1 MKELTKIAKILGE
14 ENEQRLK
21 NEITDLLIHRIEDDL
36 DNYEDWIVDLNELYK
51 EVNKEVQKAVKDKM
65 IKHYTEKFEEK
76 MNAMFK
82 EQFGE

>member
-14 ENEQRLK
+14 DNEQRLK
-21 NEITDLLIHRIEDDL
+21 NEITDLLIQRIEDDL
-36 DNYEDWIVDLNELYK
+36 DNYEDWIVDLNYLYE

-65 IKHYTEKFEEK
+65 IKFYTEKLEEK
-76 MNAMFK
+76 MNKMFD

>member
-14 ENEQRLK
+14 DNEQRLK
-21 NEITDLLIHRIEDDL
+21 NEITDLLIQRIEDDL

-65 IKHYTEKFEEK
+65 IKHYTENFEEK
-76 MNAMFK
+76 MNEMFK